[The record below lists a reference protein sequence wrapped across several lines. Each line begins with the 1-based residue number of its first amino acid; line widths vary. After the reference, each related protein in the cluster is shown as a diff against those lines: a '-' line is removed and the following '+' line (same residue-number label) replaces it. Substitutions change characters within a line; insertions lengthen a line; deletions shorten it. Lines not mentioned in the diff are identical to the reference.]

1 MMDGPGTGVPRGA
14 RGTDGL
20 SRAEREEDGAPL
32 DRYEVVASVDDL
44 PEGAL
49 VPVTLSDGTRICL
62 FNHHGTIG
70 AVDDTCTHAEFAMS
84 DGVLHPDGTIECVW
98 HGARFHCMTGAVCR
112 GPAFDP
118 LPVHAVQVVDGSVL
132 VKRRAR

>member
-1 MMDGPGTGVPRGA
+1 MSDSGANGTPAGTAPRTAGIA
-14 RGTDGL
+14 DLAAFEAVAATD
-20 SRAEREEDGAPL
+20 D
-32 DRYEVVASVDDL
+32 V

-49 VPVTLSDGTRICL
+49 VPVTLSDGTNVCL

-84 DGVLHPDGTIECVW
+84 EGVLHPDGTIECVW
-98 HGARFHCMTGAVCR
+98 HGARFHCATGAVCR

-118 LPVHAVQVVDGSVL
+118 LPVYEVRVVDGSVL
-132 VKRRAR
+132 VKRRKR